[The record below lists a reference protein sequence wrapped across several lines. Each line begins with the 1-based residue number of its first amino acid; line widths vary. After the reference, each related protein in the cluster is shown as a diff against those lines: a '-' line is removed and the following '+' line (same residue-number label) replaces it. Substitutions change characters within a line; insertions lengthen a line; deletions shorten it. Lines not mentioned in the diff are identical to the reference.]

1 MCQRLYLTR
10 ATSHS
15 FVAQLVIIDSSR
27 YDPMRTTTADT
38 EASALPRIIVYHQT
52 HYHCG
57 HFVSLLPLLTERTG
71 ITHVIIAAFH
81 LNSPSSIT
89 LNDDPYT
96 ASKNTAIWEEVR
108 ILQRHGVKVLGM
120 LGGAHQGSY
129 TALDGEKGSFEA
141 YYKILREMIEW
152 TRLDGLDLD
161 IEEAISLPS
170 VIRLIDRLKMGFGQ
184 DFLIT
189 LAPVATAM
197 RSQRNLSGFDYE
209 ALDKA
214 FSDKIAWYNT
224 QFYCGWG
231 NMAETEDY
239 ERIIMRGWPASKVVV
254 GLVTNPAN
262 CSGWIADEPL
272 RKTLTALKEKYP
284 DIGGVMGWE
293 YFNSMTERDGYGT
306 PWCWAKWMCE
316 VLRS

>member
-1 MCQRLYLTR
+1 
-10 ATSHS
+10 
-15 FVAQLVIIDSSR
+15 
-27 YDPMRTTTADT
+27 MRTTIANL
-38 EASALPRIIVYHQT
+38 EASTLPRIIVYHQT

-57 HFVSLLPLLTERTG
+57 QFVSLLPLLTERTG

-81 LNSPSSIT
+81 LNSPSDIT

-96 ASKNTAIWEEVR
+96 APQNTALWDEVR

-120 LGGAHQGSY
+120 LGGASQGSY

-141 YYKILREMIEW
+141 YYKILHEMIER

-161 IEEAISLPS
+161 IEEAMSLPS
-170 VIRLIDRLKMGFGQ
+170 VIRLIDRLKMDIGQ

-197 RSQRNLSGFDYE
+197 RAQRNLSGFDYE
-209 ALDKA
+209 ALEKA

-231 NMAETEDY
+231 DMAGIEDY

-262 CSGWIADEPL
+262 GSGWIADEPL
-272 RKTLTALKEKYP
+272 RKTLMALKEKYP
-284 DIGGVMGWE
+284 NMGGVMGWE

-306 PWCWAKWMCE
+306 PWGWAKWMSE